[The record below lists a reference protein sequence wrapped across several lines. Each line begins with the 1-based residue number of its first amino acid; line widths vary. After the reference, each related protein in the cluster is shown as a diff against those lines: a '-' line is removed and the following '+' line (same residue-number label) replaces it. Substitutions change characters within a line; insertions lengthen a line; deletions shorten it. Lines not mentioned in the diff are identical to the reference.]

1 MSESAHVSA
10 PGSPNAMA
18 RLGDVALTEAD
29 LQRHARALASPL
41 PVESG
46 ARLSLLCF
54 RAAGERFAL
63 PATCVERVFDPQP
76 VRRVPHRDRPSF
88 RGLVAHEGEILPLGS
103 LERLLD
109 LPAQTAGAPAHPVRR
124 MLLLGPAG
132 RGWAF
137 EAEAVD
143 GVMQVPERD
152 LRPAPVTV
160 ARALGSATRMLARL
174 PDGGEAA
181 VLDPEALR
189 AGWEAA
195 AR

>member
-1 MSESAHVSA
+1 MT
-10 PGSPNAMA
+10 
-18 RLGDVALTEAD
+18 RLGEAPLTEAE
-29 LQRHARALASPL
+29 LRERAKALAAPMDAD
-41 PVESG
+41 SG
-46 ARLSLLCF
+46 PRMPLLCF

-63 PATCVERVFDPQP
+63 PAACIERVFEPQP
-76 VRRVPHRDRPSF
+76 VRRVPHRDRPAF

-109 LPAQTAGAPAHPVRR
+109 LPRNEASTSTTGVRR

-137 EAEAVD
+137 EADSVE
-143 GVMQVPERD
+143 GVMPVPEGD
-152 LRPAPVTV
+152 LRPAPVTLV
-160 ARALGSATRMLARL
+160 RGLGSATRLLARL

-181 VLDPEALR
+181 VLDPEVLR
-189 AGWEAA
+189 TGWEEA